1 MQQVTMAQIAERLGV
16 DQSTVSL
23 SLRNSPRISAS
34 TRERVQKAAA
44 EMGYRANPFVAALMR
59 TRKKRSV
66 QQDGTVVAWVSAWL
80 EPETWMQVPT
90 FKTYFEGAEE
100 RLREHG
106 FRLEHFWLN
115 RHSLSPTRLSSIL
128 WSRGISGIIVAPV
141 PNENCDVSLEWER
154 FSSVTIGR
162 SVHSPQ
168 LDRVD
173 SAHFDAIST
182 AILRCHEL
190 GYKRIGLALEKKQM
204 IRFEYRWLASY
215 LVNCPTS
222 DYVEPF
228 SENIRSDQGFKAF
241 RSWFKRNTPEV
252 IITLSRLDGEN
263 LREAFEKMKLKVPA
277 DAGIVILSCHSL
289 DDPYSGIYQFPKL
302 MGAQAAE
309 ILIRKMLFNEK
320 GLPKN
325 PLTLSI
331 NGTWN
336 VGTTVKRG
344 AQSPSE
350 CEVNSADL
358 PKHILKA
365 CVSIINRV

>member
-1 MQQVTMAQIAERLGV
+1 MQQITMAQIAEKLGV

-66 QQDGTVVAWVSAWL
+66 QQDGTVVAWVSAWP
-80 EPETWMQVPT
+80 EPETWMQVPA

-115 RHSLSPTRLSSIL
+115 QHSLSSTRLSSIL

-141 PNENCDVSLEWER
+141 PNEHCEVSLEWER

-173 SAHFDAIST
+173 SAHFDAITT
-182 AILRCHEL
+182 AIFRCHEL
-190 GYKRIGLALEKKQM
+190 GYKRIGLSLEKTQM
-204 IRFEYRWLASY
+204 ARFEHRWLASY

-228 SENIRSDQGFKAF
+228 TENIRASQGFKAF
-241 RSWFKRNTPEV
+241 RSWFKRNAPEV

-263 LREAFEKMKLKVPA
+263 LLAAFEKMKLKVPS
-277 DAGIVILSCHSL
+277 DVGVVILSCHSL
-289 DDPYSGIYQFPKL
+289 SDSYSGIYQFPKL

-320 GLPKN
+320 GLPEN

-336 VGTTVKRG
+336 VGTTVR
-344 AQSPSE
+344 AVAVSPVRDGIVSD
-350 CEVNSADL
+350 APRDL
-358 PKHILKA
+358 IKA
-365 CVSIINRV
+365 CVSIINRA